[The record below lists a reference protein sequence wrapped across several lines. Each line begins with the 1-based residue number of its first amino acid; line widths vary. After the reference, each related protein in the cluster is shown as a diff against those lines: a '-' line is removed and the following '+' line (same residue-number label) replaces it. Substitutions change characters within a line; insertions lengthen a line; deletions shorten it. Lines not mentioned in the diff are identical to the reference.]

1 MCCQTGEGL
10 GSMHPQSLTYPC
22 GTYPGTTKL
31 SGSEIRN
38 ETQFTTALTIHF
50 IFHPG
55 MLVGVSCAIPKKWFL
70 CEYFLNSLENWVI
83 PSDIHVS
90 ILYFNWARILG
101 HYQSVS
107 SRECNNVQ
115 ISQTHPIFKHT
126 MKMIH
131 TCRPEKLSRKTAG
144 SDFENALNRPNQNLY
159 FYIKGN
165 IVNKWMLSVL
175 LQWIHKI

>member
-1 MCCQTGEGL
+1 MWSMCCQTGEGL
-10 GSMHPQSLTYPC
+10 GSMHPQGLTYPC

-31 SGSEIRN
+31 SGSEITN

-70 CEYFLNSLENWVI
+70 CEYFLNSLQNWVI
-83 PSDIHVS
+83 PSDIHVT
-90 ILYFNWARILG
+90 ILYFSWARILG

-107 SRECNNVQ
+107 SRECNNIQ

-126 MKMIH
+126 TKMIH
-131 TCRPEKLSRKTAG
+131 TCTPEKLSHKTAG
-144 SDFENALNRPNQNLY
+144 SDFWNCIEQTQP
-159 FYIKGN
+159 K
-165 IVNKWMLSVL
+165 SVFL
-175 LQWIHKI
+175 HQRNPL